1 MTSEM
6 TKFSG
11 ASLLRNIQDPMAA
24 VEKLGRMFAQS
35 GMFGLKTPEQGA
47 IFAMTCLMEGKTP
60 MEIMRT
66 YHIIQGRPSMR
77 ADAMQAAFQSAGG
90 RVRWD
95 KSDEK
100 VCTITLT
107 HPEYAPGGVE
117 VTVTR
122 EEFEKSG
129 LIKGK
134 DTWKNF
140 PKRMLQCRAISAG
153 IRQVMPQIV
162 AGIYTPEET
171 ADFVDAEFEP
181 AKPAPALEAPKAEPT
196 KPTMN
201 DLAMYCNKAVGEFKI
216 LGVALSRVEARFGAK
231 DTWSKGTLKK
241 MRAVADGIKDGSTTA
256 DAQFP
261 PSSSGGNDIASVMA
275 KFAPYGVIQGDLE
288 WWIGTTYEPQT
299 GPVPAANWGKEAIGK
314 LDWAA
319 NEILNADDQ
328 MAKAREMFNPEPGAQ
343 G

>member
-1 MTSEM
+1 MSNEL

-11 ASLLRNIQDPMAA
+11 TSLLRNIQDPMAA

-77 ADAMQAAFQSAGG
+77 ADAMQAEFQCAGG

-100 VCTITLT
+100 ICTITLT
-107 HPEYAPGGVE
+107 HPEYAPNGVE

-134 DTWKNF
+134 DNWKNF

-153 IRQVMPQIV
+153 IRQLMPQIV

-181 AKPAPALEAPKAEPT
+181 AQEQKPEPPKSTTAGNLE
-196 KPTMN
+196 
-201 DLAMYCNKAVGEFKI
+201 MYRNKAIGEFKI
-216 LGVALSRVEARFGAK
+216 LGISRDRLEAKFGESS
-231 DTWSKGTLKK
+231 TWGKADLKK
-241 MRAVADGIKDGSTTA
+241 LRSIADGIKDGSTTA
-256 DAQFP
+256 NAQFP
-261 PSSSGGNDIASVMA
+261 QTKWSASDVASIVA
-275 KFAPYGVIQGDLE
+275 KFAPYGVIQSDLE
-288 WWIGTTYEPQT
+288 YWIGATYEPPQMAK
-299 GPVPAANWGKEAIGK
+299 PAAKWTKDDYAK
-314 LDWAA
+314 LDWASGELIEA
-319 NEILNADDQ
+319 EDP
-328 MAKAREMFNPEPGAQ
+328 MAKAREMFCLEPGAQ